1 MKRWILVLL
10 AAMMTMLQTGAF
22 AESDDE
28 IRNYTRYTDYT
39 PQAVEPVSLIP
50 GEDHRILVVWFSRVG
65 NIRGVAVSGFDP
77 GSSET
82 EVREFVQSTMK

>member
-28 IRNYTRYTDYT
+28 IIVFEN
-39 PQAVEPVSLIP
+39 
-50 GEDHRILVVWFSRVG
+50 VG
-65 NIRGVAVSGFDP
+65 IGALDLMTAEKVYDKAT
-77 GSSET
+77 SECIGMIW
-82 EVREFVQSTMK
+82 E